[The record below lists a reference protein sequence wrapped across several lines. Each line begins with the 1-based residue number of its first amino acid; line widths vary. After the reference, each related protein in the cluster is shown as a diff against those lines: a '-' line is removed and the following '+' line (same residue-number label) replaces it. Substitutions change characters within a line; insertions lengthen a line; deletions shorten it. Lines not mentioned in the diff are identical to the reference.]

1 MNRRRLEAE
10 EIRDSILAVSGR
22 LNPEMEGP
30 GFYLFELEK
39 PEHSPHY
46 EYNKFD
52 PEDARSHRRSVYRFI
67 VRSQPDPFMTTLDC
81 ADSSQST
88 PRRHETLTALQA
100 LSLLNNRFNVSM
112 ARHFATRLSQE
123 TTISEEQI
131 HRAFLLVT
139 GREPNEEEIARMKAF
154 AAEHGMAAL
163 CRLLFNL
170 SEFVFVD

>member
-1 MNRRRLEAE
+1 
-10 EIRDSILAVSGR
+10 
-22 LNPEMEGP
+22 
-30 GFYLFELEK
+30 
-39 PEHSPHY
+39 
-46 EYNKFD
+46 
-52 PEDARSHRRSVYRFI
+52 
-67 VRSQPDPFMTTLDC
+67 
-81 ADSSQST
+81 
-88 PRRHETLTALQA
+88 
-100 LSLLNNRFNVSM
+100 M